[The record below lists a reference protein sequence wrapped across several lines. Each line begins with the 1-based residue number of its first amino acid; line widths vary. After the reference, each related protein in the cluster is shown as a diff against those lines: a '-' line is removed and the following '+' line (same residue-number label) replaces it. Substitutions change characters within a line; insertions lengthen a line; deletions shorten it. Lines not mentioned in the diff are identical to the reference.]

1 MTDAYKR
8 AYEREKNA
16 RLAAEK
22 VLDEKTREVQTS
34 IEMIQY
40 QFNDL
45 MMQKKESDYLL
56 VVARLAKDDLDLASF
71 VKQYLV
77 ATLNFLGVE
86 IARYSYLKKHVITH
100 GQVIEEGD
108 ALPKFNS
115 EFYKNIY
122 ENEDR
127 SICILKEVNH
137 PNLLDVLSKKE
148 IDRVLFLPIKSFGLV
163 STVCEVYLPE
173 SLDIPTKVIDQ
184 CQVAGYQIGG
194 MIEANINAKKLKNSY
209 LELKKSSEEL
219 KKAQSQLVHSEKMA
233 SLGQLAAGVAH
244 EINNPIG
251 FVTSNIE
258 TLKDYS
264 QSISEY
270 FILSQKYLENP
281 DAKTKEEIEAL
292 DDEQD
297 FSFVLN
303 DIEELIGESVGGLV
317 RVKDIVANLKSF
329 ARTDDEETSVFD
341 INQCIE
347 DMVKVVWNELKYHV
361 TLHKELDQDL
371 PNINGHEGQIGQV
384 IMNILVNAAQSMEAE
399 GDIYITSQKTDEKIK
414 ITIKDNGKGMSE
426 ALQEKIFDPFFTTKD
441 VSEGT
446 GLGLSISYGI
456 IEKHGGNI
464 EVQSKEGAGTEFNI
478 LLPLKI

>member
-1 MTDAYKR
+1 MTDAYKI

-16 RLAAEK
+16 RIAAEK
-22 VLDEKTREVQTS
+22 VLDEKTREVQSS
-34 IEMIQY
+34 IDMIQY

-45 MMQKKESDYLL
+45 MQQKKESDYLL
-56 VVARLAKDDLDLASF
+56 AVARLAKDDLDLANF

-77 ATLNFLGVE
+77 ATVKFLGVE
-86 IARYSYLKKHVITH
+86 VARYTYLKKQLITH
-100 GQVIEEGD
+100 DDDIPGNESM
-108 ALPKFNS
+108 PKFKDC
-115 EFYKNIY
+115 FYKEIY
-122 ENEDR
+122 ENENRTTYTLDDI
-127 SICILKEVNH
+127 SH
-137 PNLLDVLSKKE
+137 PELFEYLSK
-148 IDRVLFLPIKSFGLV
+148 IDISRVIFLPIKSFGKV
-163 STVCEVYLPE
+163 SIVCEIYLPE
-173 SLDIPTKVIDQ
+173 SLDIATKLLDQ
-184 CQVAGYQIGG
+184 CQVVGYQIGG
-194 MIEANINAKKLKNSY
+194 MIEANINAKKLKYSY

-258 TLKDYS
+258 TLREYS
-264 QSISEY
+264 KSISDY
-270 FILSQKYLENP
+270 FSLSQKYLENADP
-281 DAKTKEEIEAL
+281 QIKENILAL

-297 FSFVLN
+297 FNFVLN
-303 DIEELIGESVGGLV
+303 DISDLIGESVGGLI

-329 ARTDDEETSVFD
+329 SRTDDEETCIFD
-341 INQCIE
+341 VNQCIE

-361 TLHKELDQDL
+361 TLHKELEEGL
-371 PNINGHEGQIGQV
+371 PKVEGHEGQIGQV

-399 GDIYITSQKTDEKIK
+399 GNIYITSQNMKDKIK

-456 IEKHGGNI
+456 IEKHGGKI
-464 EVQSKEGAGTEFNI
+464 EVASQEGEGTEFTI
-478 LLPLKI
+478 LLPFKR